1 LLGAFDEEVEDGD
14 DNPLRLFLKRKQ
26 KEDELSVEAELGE
39 HADAAAMSDND
50 IDMEIRRSIDSNVA
64 EAMQVER
71 IVQSGERKLQL
82 LNDMTAQKE
91 EERSQSNSS

>member
-1 LLGAFDEEVEDGD
+1 
-14 DNPLRLFLKRKQ
+14 
-26 KEDELSVEAELGE
+26 
-39 HADAAAMSDND
+39 
-50 IDMEIRRSIDSNVA
+50 MEIRRSIDSNVA